1 MHQYQYHL
9 MELATFPGGRG
20 WLGLLGS
27 DAGLRRLSLKPTPHE
42 ALEGLGPDLPLAT
55 PDCAAFAPVQE
66 RLESYC
72 QGRVGSLDD
81 IALDL
86 EGAPPFFRA
95 AWEACRRIPP
105 GETRSYAWLAAAA
118 GNPLAVRAA
127 GQAMARNRLALV
139 IPCHRVIGSDGGLHG
154 YGAGGLPVKARL
166 LALEQGALAAR

>member
-1 MHQYQYHL
+1 MRQYRYHL
-9 MELATFPGGRG
+9 MELASFPGGAG

-27 DAGLRRLSLKPTPHE
+27 EAGLRRLSLKPTPQE
-42 ALEGLGPDLPLAT
+42 ALEGLAPDLPLAV
-55 PDCAAFAPVQE
+55 PDCAAFDRVQE
-66 RLESYC
+66 KLSSYC
-72 QGRVGSLDD
+72 RGEVAGLDE

-86 EGAPPFFRA
+86 EGAPLFFRA
-95 AWEACRRIPP
+95 AWEACRRIPL

-154 YGAGGLPVKARL
+154 YGAGGLTVKARL
-166 LALEQGALAAR
+166 LALEQRALAG

>member
-1 MHQYQYHL
+1 MGPYLYQL
-9 MELATFPGGRG
+9 MELASFPGGNR

-27 DAGLRRLSLKPTPHE
+27 DAGLRRLSLKPTPQE
-42 ALEGLGPDLPLAT
+42 ALEGLAPDLPLAT
-55 PDCAAFAPVQE
+55 SDGAAFDGVQE
-66 RLESYC
+66 KLGNYC
-72 QGRVGSLDD
+72 RGEAAALDE

-86 EGAPPFFRA
+86 EGAPLFFRA

-127 GQAMARNRLALV
+127 GHAMARNRLALV

-154 YGAGGLPVKARL
+154 YGAGGLTVKARL
-166 LALEQGALAAR
+166 LALEQGALAGR